1 MGIPTLISTTT
12 ASGAANVSITSG
24 IDSTYDEYMF
34 VITDWNP
41 ATDVQYLTFQCS
53 IDGGSNYNVPIV
65 TSYFRIGHFEDDSWS
80 TLAYVDSFDEQNTT
94 NFQKLDLLTGNDA
107 DQTCAGI
114 LHLFSPAS
122 TTYVK
127 NFYAR
132 FNSYYN
138 EDATI
143 ESFVAGYFN
152 DADDDINAI
161 QFKQSSGNIDSVVQ
175 MYGIA

>member
-12 ASGAANVSITSG
+12 ASNAANVSITSG

-53 IDGGSNYNVPIV
+53 IDGGSNYNLPIV
-65 TSYFRIGHFEDDSWS
+65 STYWRTGHFEDDTVS
-80 TLAYVDSFDEQNTT
+80 APNVDLNMDQVGTD
-94 NFQKLDLLTGNDA
+94 FQKLDLLTGNDA

-114 LHLFSPAS
+114 LHLFNPAS
-122 TTYVK
+122 TTHIK
-127 NFYAR
+127 HFYAR

-138 EDATI
+138 EDASI
-143 ESFVAGYFN
+143 ETFVAGFFN

-161 QFKQSSGNIDSVVQ
+161 QFKQSAGVIDGVVQ

>member
-1 MGIPTLISTTT
+1 MGIPTLISTHT
-12 ASGAANVSITSG
+12 ASDAASVDITSG

-53 IDGGSNYNVPIV
+53 IDGGSNYNVTL
-65 TSYFRIGHFEDDSWS
+65 TSTYFRSGHFEDDTTSA
-80 TLAYVDSFDEQNTT
+80 TAYVTDFDEAQTT

-127 NFYAR
+127 HFYGR
-132 FNSYYN
+132 FNCYYN
-138 EDATI
+138 EDASI
-143 ESFVAGYFN
+143 ETFIAGYFN
-152 DADDDINAI
+152 DTNDINAI
-161 QFKQSSGNIDSVVQ
+161 QFKQSSGNIDGVVQ

>member
-1 MGIPTLISTTT
+1 MGIPTLISTHT
-12 ASGAANVSITSG
+12 ASDAASVDITSG

-53 IDGGSNYNVPIV
+53 IDGGSNYNVTL
-65 TSYFRIGHFEDDSWS
+65 TSTYFRSGHFEDDTTSA
-80 TLAYVDSFDEQNTT
+80 TAYVTDFDEAQTT

-127 NFYAR
+127 HFYATVNFYHAA
-132 FNSYYN
+132 NL
-138 EDATI
+138 TI
-143 ESFVAGYFN
+143 NPCTAGYIN
-152 DADDDINAI
+152 TTTAIDDIK
-161 QFKQSSGNIDSVVQ
+161 FYMDSGNFDGTIKMWGVK
-175 MYGIA
+175 